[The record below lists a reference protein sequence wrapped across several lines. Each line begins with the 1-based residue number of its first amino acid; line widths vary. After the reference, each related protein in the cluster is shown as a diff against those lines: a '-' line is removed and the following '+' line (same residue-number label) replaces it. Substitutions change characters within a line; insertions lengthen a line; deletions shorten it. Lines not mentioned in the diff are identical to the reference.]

1 MHDQDQNARHLYILY
16 IMLATMRKT
25 RIGAFTSLSFRV
37 CKLASRSAVQSKGAP
52 FIVNFVIGVAI
63 AEKS

>member
-1 MHDQDQNARHLYILY
+1 
-16 IMLATMRKT
+16 MLATMRKT